1 MSKTG
6 FTVVL
11 GREELEE
18 EVEEED
24 CELSPATTAAATEN
38 TNKEEKAIT
47 KRTPPAILTSKNL
60 D

>member
-6 FTVVL
+6 FTAVL

-24 CELSPATTAAATEN
+24 CEWSPATIAAAN
-38 TNKEEKAIT
+38 RSKKEKAIS
-47 KRTPPAILTSKNL
+47 KRTPPAILTSKSL